1 MIGIVFLVWV
11 GGLVA
16 KVLASSL
23 VSAPL
28 LGLCWPIDWLCSGV
42 NAWGGLESMIG
53 VVGVND

>member
-1 MIGIVFLVWV
+1 MAWL

-16 KVLASSL
+16 TVLASSL
-23 VSAPL
+23 LFAPL

-42 NAWGGLESMIG
+42 NGWGGLGSMIG